1 MLPKILLRFS
11 CYPLSVVSRTLR
23 LAVSV
28 CEKEDI
34 FLASCFGAVAY
45 LGHKYLTR
53 NYLIEKDDDF
63 DDYDETAL
71 RAYLAI
77 CGENTDKIQL
87 EDSERYATEFSLQ
100 KNAVGDYIIP
110 RWMSFAM
117 HLANNTNFSRATGS
131 ASVTAINQMINNW
144 FNTHD
149 KWEEQE
155 DAAGNAI
162 MVCVTPLAEQLFVG
176 GNTRKVDQPIVR
188 EKIWRLITLY
198 QGDNRFTIRAR
209 AGDWQSLGIDARRF
223 ARLHRTAKLLQQN
236 PGRQLGNLWGLLSP
250 KKTHYQL
257 EVERRLTRA
266 GDSIPVLDSEEYA
279 RLVPQSSD

>member
-28 CEKEDI
+28 CDKEDI
-34 FLASCFGAVAY
+34 FFASCFGAVAY
-45 LGHKYLTR
+45 IGHKYLTR
-53 NYLIEKDDDF
+53 KYLIEDSDKF
-63 DDYDETAL
+63 NDYDETAL

-77 CGENTDKIQL
+77 CGENTDKIGL
-87 EDSERYATEFSLQ
+87 EDSEHYATEFSLA
-100 KNAVGDYIIP
+100 KDVNGDYIIP

-155 DAAGNAI
+155 DALGNVI
-162 MVCVTPLAEQLFVG
+162 MVCVTPIAEMLFVG
-176 GNTRKVDQPIVR
+176 GNTRRVDQPIVR
-188 EKIWRLITLY
+188 EKIWRFITLY

-209 AGDWQSLGIDARRF
+209 AGDWQSLGIDVRRF
-223 ARLHRTAKLLQQN
+223 ARLHKTAKLLKEN
-236 PGRQLGNLWGLLSP
+236 PGKQLGNLWGLLSP

-257 EVERRLTRA
+257 EVERRLSRA
-266 GDSIPVLDSEEYA
+266 DGSIPVIDSEEFT